1 MTTASPPARRSPL
14 AGISRRLPVAL
25 VLSALC
31 LTLVGT
37 AAQAADPPPSG
48 PAGSIGL
55 RLVDAPVEARDDPRA
70 RVYIVDHLAPG
81 EVINRRI
88 EVSNGTTSAAKVA
101 LYPAAAS
108 IVDGAFL
115 GASGRTANDLSSWTT
130 VTPSSPEISPSG
142 AVMATVTIAVP
153 PDAAPGEQYGVV
165 WVEASAP
172 PAGGSGVTQVSRVGL
187 RLYVDIGPGGAPA
200 PDFSVDTL
208 TAARDEAGGPAVHA
222 TVLNLGGRALDMT
235 GTLQLS
241 NGPGGISAGPFD
253 AEAGLTLGVGDTGAV
268 NIVLDDALPAGPW
281 DAVVT
286 LRSGRVEKTAQATIT
301 FPATG
306 QAAPVGTTSTTTPGW
321 LLPAGTGLAVLALT
335 AGAAVV
341 TRRLRSRRLGRD
353 GGVPQRGLQPLDAR
367 SSRSAHTPRTGR
379 AGAHRAPSRG
389 RRA

>member
-1 MTTASPPARRSPL
+1 MGRFST
-14 AGISRRLPVAL
+14 RLPVVL
-25 VLSALC
+25 VLGAVC
-31 LTLVGT
+31 LTWGGS
-37 AAQAADPPPSG
+37 AAHAVDPSPPG

-70 RVYIVDHLAPG
+70 KVYIVDHLAPG
-81 EVINRRI
+81 QVINRRI
-88 EVSNGTTSAAKVA
+88 EVTNGTTSATQVA

-115 GASGRTANDLSSWTT
+115 GAQGRTANDLSSWTT
-130 VTPSSPEISPSG
+130 VTPSSPEVAPKG

-172 PAGGSGVTQVSRVGL
+172 PAGGTGVTQVSRVGL
-187 RLYVDIGPGGAPA
+187 RLYIDVGPGGAPA

-208 TAARDEAGGPAVHA
+208 TAARDEAGRPAVHA

-253 AEAGLTLGVGDTGAV
+253 AEVGLTLGVGETGAV
-268 NIVLDDALPAGPW
+268 NIVLDDELPAGPW
-281 DAVVT
+281 EAVVT

-306 QAAPVGTTSTTTPGW
+306 QAAPVDTTSTTTPGW
-321 LLPAGTGLAVLALT
+321 LLPAGAALAVLVLAG
-335 AGAAVV
+335 GAAVGA
-341 TRRLRSRRLGRD
+341 RRLRRRHLGTD
-353 GGVPQRGLQPLDAR
+353 VAATQPGPQLADAHSPR
-367 SSRSAHTPRTGR
+367 STHIPRSGR